1 MLGTHLFHLLVGWV
15 AQSHLAQQWIP
26 RERLSAVDLL
36 VRTSL
41 DRPLFILKILL
52 IFNTKQY
59 FLMKRSTGLNLIFQ
73 LVFPSN
79 KRQMTVIQGCLR
91 QGIEIDCAH
100 PTKPGHNER
109 DGYETH

>member
-1 MLGTHLFHLLVGWV
+1 
-15 AQSHLAQQWIP
+15 
-26 RERLSAVDLL
+26 
-36 VRTSL
+36 
-41 DRPLFILKILL
+41 
-52 IFNTKQY
+52 
-59 FLMKRSTGLNLIFQ
+59 MKRSTGLNLSFQ

-91 QGIEIDCAH
+91 QRIEVDCAH